1 MAPFFVINKG
11 LSSFKNNLG
20 SNMNKINNFA
30 RKIVFGIYGIMDIE
44 VIIWKQKLDFIIH

>member
-11 LSSFKNNLG
+11 SISFEYDLGSNLG

-30 RKIVFGIYGIMDIE
+30 SKIVFGIYGIMDI
-44 VIIWKQKLDFIIH
+44 